1 MTQPHSGHAGV
12 SPTAADDLETGSTA
26 SIGAIFAQLTTDFT
40 TLMKQEVALAKAEVT
55 QSAKQAGKG
64 AGFGAGAGV
73 AAHLVAFFASI
84 ALWWWIG
91 GLLGSNGDR
100 SLGWSAVIVAVIWAI
115 IAAILAAMAKSSFNN
130 VSGIRQTAET
140 AKKIPDALKGED
152 H

>member
-1 MTQPHSGHAGV
+1 MTQPHPGV
-12 SPTAADDLETGSTA
+12 GPTAADDLETGSTA
-26 SIGAIFAQLTTDFT
+26 SIGAIFTQLTTDFT

-73 AAHLVAFFASI
+73 AAHMVAFFASI

-91 GLLGSNGDR
+91 GLLGSAGDR
-100 SLGWSAVIVAVIWAI
+100 SLGLSAVIVAVIWAI
-115 IAAILAAMAKSSFNN
+115 VAAILASMAKSSFNH

-152 H
+152 HSS